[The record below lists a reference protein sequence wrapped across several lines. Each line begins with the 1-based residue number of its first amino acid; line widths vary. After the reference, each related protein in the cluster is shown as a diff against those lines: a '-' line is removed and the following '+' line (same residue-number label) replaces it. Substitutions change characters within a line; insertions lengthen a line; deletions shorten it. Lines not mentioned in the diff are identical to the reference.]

1 MYAGRR
7 DITIPGVM
15 TLTGASPHYI
25 ITAISFGGPPT
36 TVTWSTDSVTITEGT
51 ETVLDDTRTSQYTH
65 TLTGSLE
72 GVYTCT
78 VSNNKPSSASASI
91 NVRGIIRMY
100 IQV

>member
-15 TLTGASPHYI
+15 ILTGASPHFI
-25 ITAISFGGPPT
+25 ITAISFGGSPT
-36 TVTWSTDSVTITEGT
+36 TVIWTKDSVTITEGT

-72 GVYTCT
+72 GLYTCS
-78 VSNNKPSSASASI
+78 VFNNMPSSASASI
-91 NVRGIIRMY
+91 NVRGILG
-100 IQV
+100 